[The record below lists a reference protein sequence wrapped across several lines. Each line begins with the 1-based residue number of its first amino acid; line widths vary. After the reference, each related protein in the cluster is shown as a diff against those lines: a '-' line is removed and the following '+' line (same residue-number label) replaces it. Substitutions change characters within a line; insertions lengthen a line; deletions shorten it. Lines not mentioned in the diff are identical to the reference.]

1 MTQPP
6 PPPPPPLP
14 HQLPAH
20 PSTCRQRCR
29 RRRHNYNHRRR
40 HQQPC
45 KQLNKTTVIDFMI
58 LSLQCYLTYSLF
70 YVFKTCLYYFRKD
83 FYFWVGS
90 IGILSLCYNIRFSLY
105 NRIKKWL

>member
-1 MTQPP
+1 MNITQPP

-20 PSTCRQRCR
+20 PSTCRQRCH
-29 RRRHNYNHRRR
+29 RRHNHRRR